1 MVIFFCSGAAQ
12 QTMKAINAGVQS
24 KLFTLG
30 TWNRAK
36 IPYPFTDVRTLNSDV
51 FELQDFRHFRVATIL
66 VLLIFSLMF
75 CELFNKIITN

>member
-1 MVIFFCSGAAQ
+1 M
-12 QTMKAINAGVQS
+12 QTIVDHALGDTETADRQS
-24 KLFTLG
+24 CLVLG
-30 TWNRAK
+30 TVQL

-51 FELQDFRHFRVATIL
+51 LSCQDFRHFRVATIL